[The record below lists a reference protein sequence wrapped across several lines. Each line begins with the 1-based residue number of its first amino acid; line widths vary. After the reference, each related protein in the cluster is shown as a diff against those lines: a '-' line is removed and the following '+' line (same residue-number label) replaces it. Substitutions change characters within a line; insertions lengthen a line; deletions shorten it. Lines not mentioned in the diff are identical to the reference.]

1 MALGSGGEFSFRGNL
16 SSNPGAT
23 MNTEKMLS
31 LGVRFGC
38 GKVFTVRL
46 LQPSLFDDIG
56 QI

>member
-1 MALGSGGEFSFRGNL
+1 
-16 SSNPGAT
+16 
-23 MNTEKMLS
+23 MLS

-38 GKVFTVRL
+38 GKVFTVSS

>member
-1 MALGSGGEFSFRGNL
+1 MALGYGGEFSFRGNL